1 MVVSATVWGH
11 RAATGDPLRT
21 AGAGPILGP
30 MPRSFPSLRVLE
42 DRFEAEGAFAEA
54 QAEYLRPDPAL
65 VRELDALLEQKK
77 IGVVAHFYM
86 DPQLQGV
93 LASCSWPHIGISDS
107 LVMADR
113 AIAFAQAG
121 CRSIVVLGV
130 DFMSENARAM
140 LDRAGFGHVP
150 VYRVAAEP
158 IGCSLAA
165 AADTLTYQ
173 AWLMKAAKSPRAI
186 HVVYIN
192 TSLRTKAK
200 AHAIVPTITC
210 TSSNVVQTILS
221 AFAEID
227 GVEVFFGPD
236 TYMGQNLAHLLESMS
251 AMGDDEIRK
260 VHPAHDR
267 ASIARARERFHFFGS
282 GNCIVHHM
290 FGADVVRR
298 VREEESDSFVTA
310 HLEVPG
316 EMFGLAMEL
325 RADDRGAVG
334 STSDILGFISRK
346 VKDAAEGRLSTRT
359 VRFVLGTEAGMI
371 TSIVRDVQ
379 KTLRDHAGSG
389 VAVEIVFPVASEAI
403 AQTDDPELAIVPGAA
418 GGEGCTTAGGCATC
432 PFMKM
437 NSLDALLDLA
447 RRVDV
452 VDDDTLAAFHPHA
465 YVELVEGRTMAEVG
479 GEPIL
484 HMRHFQKT
492 KHLAPELIDD
502 VITRRDRRTA
512 SAAAR

>member
-1 MVVSATVWGH
+1 MA
-11 RAATGDPLRT
+11 RT
-21 AGAGPILGP
+21 
-30 MPRSFPSLRVLE
+30 FPSLRVLE

-54 QAEYLRPDPAL
+54 QAEYLRPDPAI
-65 VRELDALLEQKK
+65 VRDLDALLEQKR

-93 LASCSWPHIGISDS
+93 LASCKWPHIGISDS

-113 AIAFAQAG
+113 AIAYAEAG

-140 LDRAGFGHVP
+140 LDRAGYAHVP
-150 VYRVAAEP
+150 VYRVAADP

-173 AWLMKAAKSPRAI
+173 AWLHKASRSPRAI

-192 TSLRTKAK
+192 TSLRTKAR

-221 AFAEID
+221 AFAEIE

-236 TYMGQNLAHLLESMS
+236 TYMGRNLAHLLEAMASMS
-251 AMGDDEIRK
+251 DEEIRA

-267 ASIARARERFHFFGS
+267 ASVARARARFHYFEQGH
-282 GNCIVHHM
+282 CIVHHM
-290 FGADVVRR
+290 FGAEVVRR
-298 VREEESDSFVTA
+298 VRAEESDAFVTA

-316 EMFGLAMEL
+316 EMFELAMEA
-325 RADDRGAVG
+325 RGQDRGAVG
-334 STSDILGFISRK
+334 STSDILGFVSRK
-346 VKDAAEGRLSTRT
+346 VREATEGKTASKTL
-359 VRFVLGTEAGMI
+359 RFVLGTEAGMI

-379 KTLRDHAGSG
+379 KTLRAHAGSN

-403 AQTDDPELAIVPGAA
+403 AQTSDAELAIVPGVA
-418 GGEGCTTAGGCATC
+418 GGEGCSTAGGCATC
-432 PFMKM
+432 PYMKM
-437 NSLDALLDLA
+437 NSLDALVDLA
-447 RRVDV
+447 KRIDV

-465 YVELVEGRTMAEVG
+465 YVELVDGRTMADLG

-484 HMRHFQKT
+484 YMRHFQKT
-492 KHLAPELIDD
+492 GHLAPALIDD
-502 VITRRDRRTA
+502 VVTRQERRA
-512 SAAAR
+512 PAMAAR